1 MSNNFFKFPNTLEIF
16 SNLFGPDAK
25 DENSF
30 IMSNKLE
37 KNSGNSNVGYITNML
52 CNVIKDTG
60 SYIII
65 INDLDNNGPNAVFC
79 ISKSYKKQIG
89 NVNVLSQSF
98 NENGDSLT
106 IEWNEYEYPLLIYK
120 RNNFNMQKTQNDNRI
135 YFVVKVITS
144 F

>member
-1 MSNNFFKFPNTLEIF
+1 MSINFFKSLETF
-16 SNLFGPDAK
+16 LTPFGPCAK

-30 IMSNKLE
+30 ILSTKLE
-37 KNSGNSNVGYITNML
+37 KRSEHSDVGYITNRL

-65 INDLDNNGPNAVFC
+65 VNDMDNNGPNAVFC
-79 ISKSYKKQIG
+79 ISKSYKNQIG

-98 NENGDSLT
+98 NLNGDSLT
-106 IEWNEYEYPLLIYK
+106 IQWNEYEYPLLIYRK
-120 RNNFNMQKTQNDNRI
+120 NILNISKTQTYTEI